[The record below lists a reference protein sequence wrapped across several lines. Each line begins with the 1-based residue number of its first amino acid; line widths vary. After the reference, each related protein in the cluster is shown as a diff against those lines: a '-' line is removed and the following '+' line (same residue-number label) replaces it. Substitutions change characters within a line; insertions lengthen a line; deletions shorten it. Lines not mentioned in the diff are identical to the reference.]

1 MLLATTNG
9 VFAETDFS
17 GKTIK
22 WVVPFSEGGG
32 ADAIARFFAPLLSEE
47 LPGQIESTDRIQRAS
62 ASATK
67 RAGGAP

>member
-1 MLLATTNG
+1 MKRIKFIPSLCVVIISMLLAMTNG

-32 ADAIARFFAPLLSEE
+32 ADALSRDVGTLAV
-47 LPGQIESTDRIQRAS
+47 LPRYDIFQH
-62 ASATK
+62 
-67 RAGGAP
+67 